1 MNYRVDLS
9 NEAIKTLSR
18 LDRPTESR
26 VRARLR
32 ELAENPF
39 NPRIGKL
46 LRHAGGRRSSWAGDW
61 RIIYTVDREQKV
73 INVLAIRSR
82 GQVYRR
88 L

>member
-9 NEAIKTLSR
+9 DEAIKTLSR
-18 LDRPTESR
+18 LDHPTESR

-39 NPRIGKL
+39 NPRICKL
-46 LRHAGGRRSSWAGDW
+46 LRHAGGRRSARAGDW
-61 RIIYTVDREQKV
+61 RIIYAVEREKRV
-73 INVLAIRSR
+73 VNVLAVRSR